1 MLAPLENR
9 AILEKEPDESAAD
22 ARLQALENENAALRR
37 ALQKARSS
45 QKRMITLNATRSVD
59 QANRIALLETQSSNQ
74 RARIAQLESGQA
86 IIELGQQ
93 LMALREANEQLIAAA
108 QRVWHLDK
116 TICAAHRECERLARE
131 RDDLAFRLCRHASHL
146 EGL

>member
-9 AILEKEPDESAAD
+9 AILEKETDESAAD
-22 ARLQALENENAALRR
+22 ARLQSLENENAALRR

-45 QKRMITLNATRSVD
+45 QKRMITLNAARSVD
-59 QANRIALLETQSSNQ
+59 QTNRIALLETQSSTQ

-86 IIELGQQ
+86 IVELGQQ
-93 LMALREANEQLIAAA
+93 LMALREANEQLIVAA

-131 RDDLAFRLCRHASHL
+131 RDDLAFRLCRRASHHI
-146 EGL
+146 EH

>member
-9 AILEKEPDESAAD
+9 AILEKEPAEPQS
-22 ARLQALENENAALRR
+22 ALERENAALRR

-45 QKRMITLNATRSVD
+45 QKRMITLNAARSIE
-59 QANRIALLETQSSNQ
+59 QANRIAVLETQSSNL

-86 IIELGQQ
+86 IIELGRQ
-93 LMALREANEQLIAAA
+93 LMELREANEQLIVAA

-131 RDDLAFRLCRHASHL
+131 RDDLAFRLCQHASHHI
-146 EGL
+146 EH

>member
-9 AILEKEPDESAAD
+9 AILEKEPAD
-22 ARLQALENENAALRR
+22 ARVPLLENENAALRL

-45 QKRMITLNATRSVD
+45 QKRMITLNAAHSVE
-59 QANRIALLETQSSNQ
+59 QANRIAILETQCANQ
-74 RARIAQLESGQA
+74 RTRIDQLESGQA
-86 IIELGQQ
+86 IIELGRQ
-93 LMALREANEQLIAAA
+93 LMELREANEQLIVAA

-131 RDDLAFRLCRHASHL
+131 RDDLAVRLCRHASHHI
-146 EGL
+146 EH